1 MGTTTT
7 LSGLTTSQVHDLQ
20 QRFGLNML
28 PEKRPPTQLEIVL
41 EQLKSPLVYIL
52 LVAAGVTFFLG
63 DYEDTVIIWFSVV
76 LNTVLGWYQE
86 SKAGKALQALKD
98 LLQPTIPTLRDGK
111 LIDLPTKELVPG
123 DIILCKSGCKIPADG
138 IVRENTKLTVS
149 EAMLTWESLPVE
161 KNIADGAFMGTVVL
175 SGSAYVE
182 IQKTWATTELGKI
195 ASSLQWGETVTPLQK
210 QLQYFS
216 KQLTRVVVGIV
227 LVVFV
232 IGLIRGQ
239 SPVDIFTTAVA
250 LAVGAIPEG
259 LLVALTIVL
268 TIGMQRILKRKGLV
282 KNLVSAE
289 TLGWVTVI
297 CSGKTGTL
305 THGVM
310 EVVDIIGDK
319 ISIAKEIMYTT
330 DDDNAVSKA
339 IITRAQQ
346 QSPVTDDAQLLDK
359 VPFASERKYAA
370 SLYTTNNQKT
380 LYVTWAPDYLIQ
392 WSTLSAKEIA
402 DTKAIID
409 KLTDQ
414 GYRLIACAKK
424 EISDAITKISH
435 EWVTSWLTWE
445 GIICLADP
453 VREDVKEALQK
464 THEAG
469 IKLIVIT
476 GDYPGTAR
484 AIMEKLGV
492 AVRDDSMMT
501 GDMLAAMSDAE
512 LDAWLE
518 KDSHVKLFARTQP
531 AQKMRI
537 VQALKDDGEI
547 VAMMGDGVNDAP
559 ALKKADIGIV
569 VAEATEVA
577 KESADLILMNSSF
590 STIVSA
596 VEEGRWMFDNIR
608 KIILY
613 LLCDAFVQIIAI
625 LIAILTGYPLPI
637 SASQILWIN
646 LVSDGFP
653 NIALTVD
660 PIRKWIM
667 QKKPRSPK
675 EYLVAPWMK
684 QLIWLVSTIGAIS
697 SFVLFVRVYL
707 DTKDIIFARSVAF
720 ASFGIASLIYVFS
733 VRTLSDPVWKENP
746 FNNVWLLI
754 SVLWGFA
761 LLAAPY
767 MLPGLW
773 KFLAIVPIGWYWLDA
788 LAVAVI
794 MFIFIEIYKHIYK
807 NELENS

>member
-1 MGTTTT
+1 
-7 LSGLTTSQVHDLQ
+7 
-20 QRFGLNML
+20 
-28 PEKRPPTQLEIVL
+28 VL
-41 EQLKSPLVYIL
+41 AQLKSPLVYIL

-63 DYEDTVIIWFSVV
+63 DYEDTVIISFSVV
-76 LNTVLGWYQE
+76 LNTILGRYQE
-86 SKAGKALQALKD
+86 SKAGKALQALKE
-98 LLQPTIPTLRDGK
+98 LLQPTIPTLRNGT
-111 LIDLPTKELVPG
+111 LITLATKELVPG

-138 IVRENTKLTVS
+138 IIQENTKLTVS
-149 EAMLTWESLPVE
+149 EAMLTGESLPIE
-161 KNIADGAFMGTVVL
+161 KKDDAQVFMGTVVL
-175 SGSAYVE
+175 SWSAYVE
-182 IQKTWATTELGKI
+182 ITTTGASTELGKI
-195 ASSLQWGETVTPLQK
+195 ATSLQWGETVTPLQK

-216 KQLTRVVVGIV
+216 KQLTWIVVGIV

-232 IGLIRGQ
+232 IWLIRGQ
-239 SPVDIFTTAVA
+239 SPVEIFTTAVA

-289 TLGWVTVI
+289 TLGGVTVI
-297 CSGKTGTL
+297 CSDKTWTL

-310 EVVDIIGDK
+310 EVVDIIWDK
-319 ISIAKEIMYTT
+319 EAIAKEIMYTT

-339 IITRAQQ
+339 IITWAQKQ
-346 QSPVTDDAQLLDK
+346 TTVIDEAQLLDK
-359 VPFASERKYAA
+359 SPFASERKYAA
-370 SLYTTNNQKT
+370 SLYTMGSITT
-380 LYVTWAPDYLIQ
+380 LYVTWAPDYLMG
-392 WSTLSAKEIA
+392 WSQLSTAEKEQITTQINTLTE
-402 DTKAIID
+402 
-409 KLTDQ
+409 Q

-424 EISDAITKISH
+424 EVATGTNHITEDLVH
-435 EWVTSWLTWE
+435 TGLTWE

-464 THEAG
+464 TQAAG

-492 AVRDDSMMT
+492 AVEDDAMIT
-501 GDMLAAMSDAE
+501 GDILEAMSDAE
-512 LDAWLE
+512 LDTWLAH
-518 KDSHVKLFARTQP
+518 DSRIKLFARTQP

-537 VQALKDDGEI
+537 VQALKDDGEV

-569 VAEATEVA
+569 VWEATEVA
-577 KESADLILMNSSF
+577 KESADLILMDSSF
-590 STIVSA
+590 STIVAA

-646 LVSDGFP
+646 LVSDGLP

-660 PIRKWIM
+660 PIRKWSM
-667 QKKPRSPK
+667 QRAPRSPK
-675 EYLVAPWMK
+675 EHLVARWMK
-684 QLIWLVSTIGAIS
+684 QLIGLVSTIWAIC
-697 SFVLFVRVYL
+697 SFLLFVWVYL
-707 DTKDIIFARSVAF
+707 DTNDVVFARSVAF

-746 FNNVWLLI
+746 FNNIRLLI
-754 SVLWGFA
+754 AVLWGLA
-761 LLAAPY
+761 LLIAPY
-767 MLPGLW
+767 LLPWLG
-773 KFLAIVPIGWYWLDA
+773 KFLAIVPIGRYWIDA
-788 LAVAVI
+788 LGVAAI
-794 MFIFIEIYKHIYK
+794 MFIFIEIYKKLYK
-807 NELENS
+807 KELESS

>member
-1 MGTTTT
+1 MTTSTT
-7 LSGLTTSQVHDLQ
+7 LHGLTSSEVLTLQ
-20 QRFGLNML
+20 QRFGYNML
-28 PEKRPPTQLEIVL
+28 PEKKPPTQLEIVL

-52 LVAAGVTFFLG
+52 LVAAGITFFLG
-63 DYEDTVIIWFSVV
+63 DYEDTVIISFSVV
-76 LNTVLGWYQE
+76 LNTILGRYQE
-86 SKAGKALQALKD
+86 SKAGKALQALKE
-98 LLQPTIPTLRDGK
+98 LLQPTIPTLRNGT
-111 LIDLPTKELVPG
+111 LITLATKELVPG

-138 IVRENTKLTVS
+138 IIKENTKLTVS
-149 EAMLTWESLPVE
+149 EAMLTGESLPVE
-161 KNIADGAFMGTVVL
+161 KKDAATVFMGTVVL
-175 SGSAYVE
+175 SWSAYVE
-182 IQKTWATTELGKI
+182 ITTIGASTELGKI
-195 ASSLQWGETVTPLQK
+195 ATSLQWEETVTPLQK

-232 IGLIRGQ
+232 VWLIRGQ
-239 SPVDIFTTAVA
+239 SPVEIFTTAVA

-297 CSGKTGTL
+297 CSDKTGTL

-310 EVVDIIGDK
+310 EVVDIIWDK
-319 ISIAKEIMYTT
+319 EAIAKEIMYTT

-339 IITRAQQ
+339 IITWAQKQ
-346 QSPVTDDAQLLDK
+346 TTVPDDAQLIDK

-370 SLYTTNNQKT
+370 SLYTTGGTTT
-380 LYVTWAPDYLIQ
+380 LYVTWAPDYLMHR
-392 WSTLSAKEIA
+392 SLLSPTEKEQITQQI
-402 DTKAIID
+402 DT
-409 KLTDQ
+409 LTDQ

-424 EISDAITKISH
+424 EIPNTTTHITQDLVH
-435 EWVTSWLTWE
+435 TWLTRE

-464 THEAG
+464 TQAAG

-476 GDYPGTAR
+476 WDYPGTAR

-492 AVRDDSMMT
+492 AVEDSAMIT
-501 GDMLAAMSDAE
+501 GDKLEAMSDAE
-512 LDAWLE
+512 LDTWLAH
-518 KDSHVKLFARTQP
+518 DSRIKLFARTQP

-537 VQALKDDGEI
+537 VQALKDDGEV

-569 VAEATEVA
+569 VGEATEVA
-577 KESADLILMNSSF
+577 KESADLILMDSSF
-590 STIVSA
+590 STIVAA

-625 LIAILTGYPLPI
+625 LIAILTWYPLPI

-667 QKKPRSPK
+667 QKSPRSPK
-675 EYLVAPWMK
+675 EHLVAPWMN
-684 QLIWLVSTIGAIS
+684 QLIGLVSTIGAIC

-707 DTKDIIFARSVAF
+707 DTKDLIFARSVAF

-746 FNNVWLLI
+746 FNNIWLI
-754 SVLWGFA
+754 IAVLWGFA
-761 LLAAPY
+761 LLIAPY
-767 MLPGLW
+767 LLPGLG
-773 KFLAIVPIGWYWLDA
+773 KFLAIVPIGRYWLDA
-788 LAVAVI
+788 VGVAAI
-794 MFIFIEIYKHIYK
+794 MFIFIEIYKKLYK
-807 NELENS
+807 KELESS